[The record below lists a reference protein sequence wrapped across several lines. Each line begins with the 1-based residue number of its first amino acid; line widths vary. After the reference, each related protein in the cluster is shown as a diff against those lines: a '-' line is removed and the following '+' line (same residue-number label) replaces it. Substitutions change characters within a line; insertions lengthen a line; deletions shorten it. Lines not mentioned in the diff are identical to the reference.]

1 VLLLLPKVEVWNS
14 ERVNPRPQKNA
25 ITQGLQAALLLE
37 RGAGH
42 LCEARRRC
50 LENGGKQIDII

>member
-1 VLLLLPKVEVWNS
+1 MLLLLPKVEVWNS
-14 ERVNPRPQKNA
+14 ERVNPRSQKNA

-50 LENGGKQIDII
+50 LENGGK